1 MSELHVRG
9 FRAGAVAAGIKY
21 MERLDLGMIWSDTPA
36 HAAAMFTRNDVKAAP
51 VIDGMNKLLHNR
63 ENMRGIVVNSGNAN
77 ACTGPVGIRDVTEVA
92 GLAAEKAGCRPEDL
106 FVASTGVI
114 GLPLPMERFR
124 QAVPGLAD
132 TLSENGFND
141 VADAILTTDTVR
153 KTAFRKFQAGGVEIR
168 MAGMAKGAGMIGPDM
183 GVPSATMLAFIIT
196 DAPVEADWWQDAL
209 VRAVDASFNSI
220 IVDGDTSTNDTVIAL
235 ANGMATGR
243 PGTQTA
249 TDPDMKKKVCQALSD
264 ISMELARQI
273 VMDGEGATKCVDV
286 TVSGAVSKED
296 ADRAARTIAC
306 SPLVKTAFFGNDPNW
321 GRILAAAGRAGINMN
336 PEGADLYI
344 GDVMV
349 ASDGK
354 GAGGD
359 AEKRAAAIMRGR
371 EFAIRLD
378 LNMGDESATVI
389 TTDLSDEYVHINAD
403 YRT

>member
-153 KTAFRKFQAGGVEIR
+153 KTAFRKFQAGGVEVR

-196 DAPVEADWWQDAL
+196 DAPVGADWWQDAL

-243 PGTQTA
+243 PDTQAA